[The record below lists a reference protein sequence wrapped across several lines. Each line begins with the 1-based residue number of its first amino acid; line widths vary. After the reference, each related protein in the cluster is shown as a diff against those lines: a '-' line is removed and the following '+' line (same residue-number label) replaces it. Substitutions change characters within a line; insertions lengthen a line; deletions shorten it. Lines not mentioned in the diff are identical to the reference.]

1 MGICSSCESVSI
13 ATAKLILED
22 GQLQEF
28 PYPVRVSYL
37 LQKQPSNFICH
48 SDSMEFDSFLTALR
62 CDEELRPGH
71 LYFALP
77 LSKLKHPVQ
86 AEEMAAL
93 AVKASFALTK
103 TGNGHC
109 LKEMNP
115 REQSVYKGKEL
126 RHSSVGLGKNKK
138 SCRRGSGRN
147 FTSTLTKIQE

>member
-22 GQLQEF
+22 GHLQEF
-28 PYPVRVSYL
+28 PYSVKVSYL
-37 LQKQPSNFICH
+37 LQKQPSNFICD

-71 LYFALP
+71 LYFCLP
-77 LSKLKHPVQ
+77 LSKLKHPLS

-103 TGNGHC
+103 SGNGYR
-109 LKEMNP
+109 LKEMSP
-115 REQSVYKGKEL
+115 IDHSRKEKCGW
-126 RHSSVGLGKNKK
+126 SGNVTTSIK
-138 SCRRGSGRN
+138 SCSRSSGPN
-147 FTSTLTKIQE
+147 FTSSLSMIQE